1 MPTGATNPVRTTKKS
16 LRIIHTLKELNGGRV
31 TEIADHLDTSKS
43 VVHNHLT
50 TLEEQGY
57 VVKKD
62 SEYKLGLQFLN
73 IGGYTRNRMD
83 LYKIAEPEI
92 QKLAE
97 KTNELASLMTHEQGL
112 GIYLYRSKGEEA
124 VDGDTYAG
132 LRTYLHTTALGK
144 AILAHMPESRVDEI
158 LDEHGLPAETDNTIT
173 DPGELKAELDEIHER
188 GYAIDNE
195 ERIKGLYCV
204 AAPIEKDDE
213 VLGAISVSAPKGRT
227 GDNRFKNE
235 VPELVC
241 STANVIELNVK
252 YP

>member
-1 MPTGATNPVRTTKKS
+1 MPTSATNPVRTTEKS
-16 LRIIHTLKELNGGRV
+16 LRIIRTLKELNGGRV

-50 TLEEQGY
+50 TLEEHGY
-57 VVKKD
+57 VVKKND
-62 SEYKLGLQFLN
+62 EYQLGLQFLN

-83 LYKIAEPEI
+83 LYKIAEPEV
-92 QKLAE
+92 QKLAQ

-144 AILAHMPESRVDEI
+144 AILAYMPRSQSDEI
-158 LDEHGLPAETDNTIT
+158 LEDHGLPAETDNTIT
-173 DPGELKAELDEIHER
+173 DPTELRTELEEIRER

-195 ERIKGLYCV
+195 ERIRGLYCV
-204 AAPIEKDDE
+204 AAPIQKDDQ

-227 GDNRFKNE
+227 NDDRFKNE